1 MLHKAEGFDRRKFT
15 MAGILVA
22 MGVVYGDIGTSPLY
36 VMKAIVGDNGGLARV
51 SESFILGSVSL
62 IFWTLTILTTI
73 KYVVIALNADN
84 HGEGGIFS
92 LYTLV
97 RKKSKYLIIPA
108 MIGGAALL
116 ADGVLTPAVT
126 VTTAIEGLRGIPA
139 FFERFGNDQT
149 IIVVITLTIILIL
162 FSVQRFGTELVG
174 KAFGPIM
181 FLWFTF
187 LGIIGLMN
195 FSQDWTVIRALNPYY
210 ALQLINQVELHP
222 KLDQKEVRDFCEKHD
237 IKVQAWSPLMQGQ
250 LLSNETILAIAENHN
265 KSAAQVIL
273 RWDIQQD
280 ILLAVKSVHKER
292 MISNAA
298 VFDFELSAEEM
309 AQINQ
314 LNESLRVGPDP
325 DTFDF

>member
-1 MLHKAEGFDRRKFT
+1 M
-15 MAGILVA
+15 
-22 MGVVYGDIGTSPLY
+22 
-36 VMKAIVGDNGGLARV
+36 
-51 SESFILGSVSL
+51 
-62 IFWTLTILTTI
+62 
-73 KYVVIALNADN
+73 
-84 HGEGGIFS
+84 
-92 LYTLV
+92 
-97 RKKSKYLIIPA
+97 
-108 MIGGAALL
+108 
-116 ADGVLTPAVT
+116 
-126 VTTAIEGLRGIPA
+126 
-139 FFERFGNDQT
+139 
-149 IIVVITLTIILIL
+149 
-162 FSVQRFGTELVG
+162 
-174 KAFGPIM
+174 
-181 FLWFTF
+181 
-187 LGIIGLMN
+187 
-195 FSQDWTVIRALNPYY
+195 
-210 ALQLINQVELHP
+210 ELHP
-222 KLDQKEVRDFCEKHD
+222 KLDQKEVRNFCEKHD